1 MVPTVIPGTL
11 WLWRRGARAYAPCWL
26 AGVPAQSRRWRK
38 TSVCPRGWFDLA
50 DAREAAAAL
59 ADTAGVAHF
68 AGPFSATS
76 AQMIDAC
83 LASQTHYLD
92 ITGELDIFLAA
103 QRRHA
108 DAQAAGIVIC
118 PGVGFDVIPTHC
130 LAAALKEAL
139 PDATHLVLAFDA
151 RAHMSTGAAGAEAGC
166 AHSAAN
172 EHASTFRACDLN
184 KFGLKRRVDHVGDPM
199 MLSDRTRY
207 DRISRNA
214 EHPDRCRIH
223 EPANLGRLR
232 VQILDQTAPLGPA
245 MIHKVS
251 NQHCRAS
258 AILVVNENAGGSQI

>member
-83 LASQTHYLD
+83 LASQPHYLD

-108 DAQAAGIVIC
+108 DAQAAGIVIW
-118 PGVGFDVIPTHC
+118 PG
-130 LAAALKEAL
+130 
-139 PDATHLVLAFDA
+139 
-151 RAHMSTGAAGAEAGC
+151 
-166 AHSAAN
+166 
-172 EHASTFRACDLN
+172 
-184 KFGLKRRVDHVGDPM
+184 RRVRRHPYPLPGRGAQGC
-199 MLSDRTRY
+199 RTQR
-207 DRISRNA
+207 
-214 EHPDRCRIH
+214 
-223 EPANLGRLR
+223 
-232 VQILDQTAPLGPA
+232 
-245 MIHKVS
+245 
-251 NQHCRAS
+251 
-258 AILVVNENAGGSQI
+258 AGGSLTAATPQFPTHFQIGGRNCTTGALSTGYPLGDHGPPYLRAGGGAEPNRASILGL